1 LSALGGKGMK
11 RRPNDDTIKGNSLL
25 THTRYIL
32 NGTLSSIGN
41 SMIPLPQNDNQR
53 VGELTAY
60 RVLDTPREPSFDALT
75 RLAARLFNVSIA
87 LVSLVDKDRQ
97 WFKSCHGLEAS
108 ETPRNQ
114 AFCTYA
120 IMEKEPMVILDATQ
134 DERFSDNPLVTG
146 DPGIRFYA
154 GAPLITPDSFCLGTF
169 CIIGTK
175 PREAFLG
182 FERNHLIDFASTTMD
197 ILEMRRRLVPER

>member
-1 LSALGGKGMK
+1 
-11 RRPNDDTIKGNSLL
+11 
-25 THTRYIL
+25 
-32 NGTLSSIGN
+32 
-41 SMIPLPQNDNQR
+41 MIPMPTDDDQR
-53 VGELTAY
+53 VETLGAY
-60 RVLDTPREPSFDALT
+60 GVLDTPREPSFDALT

-134 DERFSDNPLVTG
+134 DDRFRDNPLVTG

-154 GAPLITPDSFCLGTF
+154 GTPLITPDGFCLGTF
-169 CIIGTK
+169 CIIDTK
-175 PREAFLG
+175 PGEAFLG
-182 FERNHLIDFASTTMD
+182 FERNHLMDFASTTMD
-197 ILEMRRRLVPER
+197 ILEMHRRLTPPQ